1 MAIETSWAY
10 RVSEHKV
17 PGGAG
22 PEVPGMTW
30 SKCAERDLKTSK
42 VLFVLENS
50 EWPFVI
56 SLVIIADI
64 ILTDNMHK

>member
-22 PEVPGMTW
+22 PGVPGMTW

-42 VLFVLENS
+42 VLFLLANS
-50 EWPFVI
+50 EWPF
-56 SLVIIADI
+56 
-64 ILTDNMHK
+64 

>member
-1 MAIETSWAY
+1 MVIETSWAY

-22 PEVPGMTW
+22 PKVPGMTW
-30 SKCAERDLKTSK
+30 SKCVERELKPSK
-42 VLFVLENS
+42 VRFILKNT

-56 SLVIIADI
+56 SFIII
-64 ILTDNMHK
+64 VRHHPN